1 MKPNPSNIPLLE
13 PARTEISSSVDRT
26 FVINFRVVPTK
37 VKYSDISDFI
47 TSKLGFDISHIK
59 HLQISNGRV
68 FVGTDS
74 VQLAQEMVHDHNL
87 KHQVEYG
94 GKQYEIP
101 LSMEDGS
108 VEVRI
113 HDLRP
118 RVTNRQVA
126 QRMLE
131 YGEVLSI
138 RDETWKDFFPGVP
151 NGIRVLRMKLRKPI
165 PSYVTVDSE
174 MSLVTYKG
182 QAATCKHCQ
191 RNVHYTQSCSEY
203 AKSLSVSVNERLTM
217 AEALKGIRNISS
229 NQMDGDIS
237 PMASTSNIADLTKD
251 APTHTSNA
259 SLASEIS
266 LSSTEQM
273 EQDFPQ
279 LPGVEKDVA
288 VEASNA
294 FADENEND
302 RQAKSHGPSDRLNTR
317 SKQQK
322 TIPNV
327 KRPGSPLVDDNKNT
341 EKRQSRSEVR
351 LDRIDTRAYS
361 KSRKH

>member
-1 MKPNPSNIPLLE
+1 M
-13 PARTEISSSVDRT
+13 SSSVDRT

-37 VKYSDISDFI
+37 VKYPDISDFI
-47 TSKLGFDISHIK
+47 STKLGFDLMHIK
-59 HLQISNGRV
+59 HLQVSNGRV

-74 VQLAQEMVHDHNL
+74 AQLAQEVVQEHNL

-94 GKQYEIP
+94 GKLYQIP

-118 RVTNRQVA
+118 RITNRQVA

-131 YGEVLSI
+131 YGEILSI

-217 AEALKGIRNISS
+217 AEALKGIRDSS
-229 NQMDGDIS
+229 INQAEGNIS
-237 PMASTSNIADLTKD
+237 PMASISNIVELQKD
-251 APTHTSNA
+251 APTHTSN
-259 SLASEIS
+259 IS
-266 LSSTEQM
+266 LSSDISVSSVEQM
-273 EQDFPQ
+273 EQEFPQ
-279 LPGVEKDVA
+279 LPGVEQDMVA
-288 VEASNA
+288 EASNA
-294 FADENEND
+294 FATADENDSGTQATTHGETD
-302 RQAKSHGPSDRLNTR
+302 RQNTLG
-317 SKQQK
+317 KQQQS
-322 TIPNV
+322 TNV
-327 KRPGSPLVDDNKNT
+327 KRPGSPLASGSKNAD
-341 EKRQSRSEVR
+341 KRQSRSEVR

-361 KSRKH
+361 KHGKH